1 LANLDTSEYDRWLR
15 SAYKTIDSARRDHES
30 GFYNWACFKSH
41 QAAEKAIKA
50 LLWGVGKPRAGHS
63 LTYLLEHLER
73 ELDIE
78 APINIE
84 QACIA
89 LDKYYIPTRYPDA
102 WVEGIPEDY
111 FSEQDAI
118 DAVEKALSIIR
129 WVEETWRELLR
140 REG

>member
-1 LANLDTSEYDRWLR
+1 M
-15 SAYKTIDSARRDHES
+15 
-30 GFYNWACFKSH
+30 
-41 QAAEKAIKA
+41 
-50 LLWGVGKPRAGHS
+50 
-63 LTYLLEHLER
+63 TYLLEHLER

>member
-1 LANLDTSEYDRWLR
+1 
-15 SAYKTIDSARRDHES
+15 
-30 GFYNWACFKSH
+30 
-41 QAAEKAIKA
+41 
-50 LLWGVGKPRAGHS
+50 